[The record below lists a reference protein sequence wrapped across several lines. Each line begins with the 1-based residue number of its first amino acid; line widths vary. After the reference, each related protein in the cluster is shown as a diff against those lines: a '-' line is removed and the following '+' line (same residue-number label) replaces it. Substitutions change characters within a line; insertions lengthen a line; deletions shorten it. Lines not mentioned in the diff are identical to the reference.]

1 MPGQAVED
9 ESRTGHEP
17 PPESGGGEEK
27 PAPHETNLL
36 LALRRFV
43 RHAANQPEP
52 PDEEPSEPEIK
63 PWQIAVLLVVVLD
76 MVLLY
81 SEFEEWFEN
90 PLFAQALKVVPW
102 LLGATAFAYS
112 EKIRKWI
119 LGLCKRPV
127 VAVFAILIAL
137 PLLIVRQSIF
147 SVVVSVD
154 PDTVSVQPA
163 DPKDKLDV
171 SAPEEKLFRVVLPD
185 LLKPYR
191 ITVKDTAIEHSTE
204 GTTGRSEPFSPLLP
218 RARVLRGTLAQ
229 VPLIGRLFGQ
239 AQMKL
244 TPLYEVPTHSSKEG
258 AHAMIEGTFEEG
270 YQEYLL
276 QTPPAERVCSRRA
289 TESGHNQIWC
299 TIDDGDGALFLPP
312 GKYKFTLSRDTC
324 QGQLGEREIRRA
336 ANELIDIDK
345 LCAQ

>member
-1 MPGQAVED
+1 MPGQAIED
-9 ESRTGHEP
+9 ESRTGNEP
-17 PPESGGGEEK
+17 PPESGGGDEK
-27 PAPHETNLL
+27 PAPHETALL
-36 LALRRFV
+36 AALRRFV
-43 RHAANQPEP
+43 RHAAGQSEP
-52 PDEEPSEPEIK
+52 PDEESADPKIK
-63 PWQIAVLLVVVLD
+63 PWHVAVLLVVVLD

-119 LGLCKRPV
+119 LAQCERPWL
-127 VAVFAILIAL
+127 AAIAILFAL
-137 PLLIVRQSIF
+137 PLLTMRQSIF

-171 SAPEEKLFRVVLPD
+171 SAPGEKLFRVVLPD

-191 ITVKDTAIEHSTE
+191 ITVKDTAIEHSTD
-204 GTTGRSEPFSPLLP
+204 GATGHSEPFSPLLK
-218 RARVLRGTLAQ
+218 RSRVLQGTLAQ
-229 VPLIGRLFGQ
+229 IPLIGRLFGQ
-239 AQMKL
+239 AQMKF

-289 TESGHNQIWC
+289 TELGHNQIWC
-299 TIDDGDGALFLPP
+299 TVDGGDGALFLPP

-324 QGQLGEREIRRA
+324 QRQLGEREIRKT